1 MLNAISYEKW
11 RKAKNLLA
19 CFEETRN
26 GFVKANNKL
35 LSFFNLEEKE
45 RCEWKNICCLNVI
58 VCWYKLCRHYWECRM
73 SVILKNAHVTK

>member
-26 GFVKANNKL
+26 GFVTANNKL
-35 LSFFNLEEKE
+35 LYFFNLEEKE
-45 RCEWKNICCLNVI
+45 RCEWKNICCLKCNCMLI
-58 VCWYKLCRHYWECRM
+58 
-73 SVILKNAHVTK
+73 